1 MVGDAFEHRR
11 LRPCCS
17 ETLENHGPRRGINHL
32 GARKRGSRPSAPK
45 SSRPSSDRLSLPVSG
60 DTPRGDQGRSPRPAA
75 DGAERLSP
83 DGPAKRPSGRDEA
96 LGSRRRRNRCM
107 ARVGVCAAYLRTT
120 PNTVNPA
127 WLSGIRRVRPAGIE
141 PAACGLK
148 DMSSPP
154 RLAWLSHFRPQKM
167 SRNDLRFA
175 LFGTYSG
182 TRNAGLTALTRSGP
196 RRALRARL
204 R

>member
-1 MVGDAFEHRR
+1 MSASRSNGMRSKRRSMRSRSASEPFTRWRVRLLDAAARR
-11 LRPCCS
+11 DS
-17 ETLENHGPRRGINHL
+17 HKGL

-45 SSRPSSDRLSLPVSG
+45 SSRPSSDRSSLPVSG

-96 LGSRRRRNRCM
+96 LGFRRRRNRCM

-120 PNTVNPA
+120 PNTVNPE

-148 DMSSPP
+148 DRCSLAPRREPLTTELRALGGLDASALQ
-154 RLAWLSHFRPQKM
+154 RLAS
-167 SRNDLRFA
+167 SRSA
-175 LFGTYSG
+175 
-182 TRNAGLTALTRSGP
+182 A
-196 RRALRARL
+196 
-204 R
+204 